1 MRHFFKILI
10 CTSLAFHFPLST
22 FHLVAQPLPQGYFS
36 NPLDSEIG
44 LSATFAEIRTNHF
57 HTGIDM
63 RTGGAVGKAV
73 RAAADGYVC
82 GIRISPWGG
91 GKMLYIKHPNGYTSV
106 YMHLDSYEGDI
117 GRYVLHEQYR
127 QQSYGI
133 VCDLPEGRLPV
144 KKGQIVAR
152 SGNTGGSAGPHLHFE
167 LRRDGRTI
175 NPLLF
180 GLPYT
185 DNIRP
190 TIRGVRLYQADGK
203 TVSLGKENSVSV
215 GGPFHI
221 GVYATDAAEGSTAK
235 NGPDRIE
242 IYVDGDIF
250 FMYTTEG
257 FPLEENSRTSNALI
271 DFDEYSRTR
280 QPYIVTRALPGA
292 EGEWIPVRQGDGIL
306 RFKPGTSHK
315 IQIRVYDIHDNL
327 AERTFTVNATAAT
340 ATAAKPVGGI
350 EAKWDKPFFHSTGNM
365 SISMDSGSLY
375 ADDRMLIVPGIVVSV
390 EPTVNKLPPHL
401 PYSLSIIAPEQPKT
415 LIVKLNGS
423 KMNAYKTTYK
433 DGRYTAR
440 VRDFGQFSLAVDSV
454 APIVRPLNFTE
465 IKTLKSSTL
474 KIKIG
479 DELSG
484 IETYRCEL
492 NGEWVLAEYDA
503 KTAMLV
509 IDAHGKL
516 KSGHNTLKTTVTDGA
531 GNRTEMKWTLI
542 K

>member
-1 MRHFFKILI
+1 MRHLFKILI
-10 CTSLAFHFPLST
+10 CAGIVFHFPLST
-22 FHLVAQPLPQGYFS
+22 YNLVAQPLPQGYFS

-57 HTGIDM
+57 HAGIDM
-63 RTGGAVGKAV
+63 RTDGAVGKAV
-73 RAAADGYVC
+73 RAVADGYVC
-82 GIRISPWGG
+82 SIRVSPWGG
-91 GKMLYIKHPNGYTSV
+91 GNMLYIKHPNGYTSV

-117 GRYVLHEQYR
+117 GRYVQHEQYR
-127 QQSYGI
+127 QQSYSI
-133 VCDLPEGRLPV
+133 VCELPEGMMPV
-144 KKGQIVAR
+144 CKGQVVAR

-190 TIRGVRLYQADGK
+190 TLRGIRLYQADGK
-203 TVSLGKENSVSV
+203 VVALGKENSVGV
-215 GGPFHI
+215 CGPFHI

-242 IYVDGDIF
+242 IYVDGDLF
-250 FMYTTEG
+250 FMYTTES
-257 FPLEENSRTSNALI
+257 FPLEENSRTSNALV
-271 DFDEYSRTR
+271 DFDEYCRSR

-315 IQIRVYDIHDNL
+315 IQVRVYDIKDNL
-327 AERTFTVNATAAT
+327 AERTFTVNAMAAT
-340 ATAAKPVGGI
+340 ATAPKRADGV
-350 EAKWDKPFFHSTGNM
+350 AARWDKPFVYSTGNIG
-365 SISMDSGSLY
+365 ISMDSGSLY
-375 ADDRMLIVPGIVVSV
+375 ADDRMKIVPGSTATV
-390 EPTVNKLPPHL
+390 EPTANRLPPHK
-401 PYSLSIIAPEQPKT
+401 PYTLSLRAAEQPHT
-415 LIVKLNGS
+415 VVVRLDGG

-433 DGRYTAR
+433 DGCYTAR
-440 VRDFGQFSLAVDSV
+440 VRDFGQFTLAIDSV
-454 APIVRPLNFTE
+454 APIVRPLNFSE
-465 IKTLKSSTL
+465 GKALKSSTL

-509 IDAHGKL
+509 IDAGRKL
-516 KSGHNTLKTTVTDGA
+516 KSGRNTLKAIVTDGA
-531 GNRTEMKWTLI
+531 DNRTEMKWTLT

>member
-1 MRHFFKILI
+1 M
-10 CTSLAFHFPLST
+10 
-22 FHLVAQPLPQGYFS
+22 
-36 NPLDSEIG
+36 
-44 LSATFAEIRTNHF
+44 
-57 HTGIDM
+57 
-63 RTGGAVGKAV
+63 
-73 RAAADGYVC
+73 
-82 GIRISPWGG
+82 
-91 GKMLYIKHPNGYTSV
+91 
-106 YMHLDSYEGDI
+106 
-117 GRYVLHEQYR
+117 
-127 QQSYGI
+127 
-133 VCDLPEGRLPV
+133 
-144 KKGQIVAR
+144 
-152 SGNTGGSAGPHLHFE
+152 
-167 LRRDGRTI
+167 
-175 NPLLF
+175 
-180 GLPYT
+180 
-185 DNIRP
+185 
-190 TIRGVRLYQADGK
+190 
-203 TVSLGKENSVSV
+203 
-215 GGPFHI
+215 
-221 GVYATDAAEGSTAK
+221 
-235 NGPDRIE
+235 
-242 IYVDGDIF
+242 
-250 FMYTTEG
+250 
-257 FPLEENSRTSNALI
+257 
-271 DFDEYSRTR
+271 
-280 QPYIVTRALPGA
+280 
-292 EGEWIPVRQGDGIL
+292 RQGDGIL
-306 RFKPGTSHK
+306 RFKSGTSHK

-350 EAKWDKPFFHSTGNM
+350 EAKWDKPFLHSTGNM
-365 SISMDSGSLY
+365 SSSMDSGSLY

-415 LIVKLNGS
+415 LIVKLNGG

-465 IKTLKSSTL
+465 SKTLKSSTL

-492 NGEWVLAEYDA
+492 NGEWVLAEYDP

-516 KSGHNTLKTTVTDGA
+516 KSGHNTLKATVTDGA